1 MLLLTEENCNIIC
14 LAVLEED
21 VMDRDEDGRFT
32 QVNEGLICRILSQ
45 TYSHKSGF
53 LDMVRHGMLTV
64 VVKDISEPCGTCKEC
79 PEVARLKLDACHL
92 SSSEDHWQRLSR
104 AVFT

>member
-21 VMDRDEDGRFT
+21 VMDRDEQGKFT
-32 QVNEGLICRILSQ
+32 RVNESMICRILSQ

-53 LDMVRHGMLTV
+53 LDMARHGMLTV
-64 VVKDISEPCGTCKEC
+64 VVKDISEPCLQDKQC
-79 PEVARLKLDACHL
+79 PEVARLKLDAWHL
-92 SSSEDHWQRLSR
+92 DSCDAHWQHPSR
-104 AVFT
+104 AVRT